1 MNDIL
6 NDIKINQ
13 VDIKL
18 NQLNTIIIKLETDL
32 NIINKKLDLLIN
44 VINKDVKEDC
54 KKMSYHIDFIERV
67 YENIKAP
74 MNYICIKFNNMKIL
88 EF

>member
-1 MNDIL
+1 MQKVRYPSRSYNS
-6 NDIKINQ
+6 
-13 VDIKL
+13 
-18 NQLNTIIIKLETDL
+18 
-32 NIINKKLDLLIN
+32 LLIN